1 MSLRVL
7 CAASTRHRVCAHA
20 SCPQVMTS
28 MLTPEFGRRS
38 QISDFYNK
46 LNETDPNA
54 RDRAKINHMAA
65 VLLKN
70 RHEREQYAVSEGQ
83 IPCAN
88 PPKYQIESS
97 KTSNHIAICISN
109 RILPNV
115 KSYSHMAI
123 CRMSASRW
131 HESPSPTAARR
142 SRRRRRGGLAANPPK
157 NMPRESRR
165 QAPRRRRRRSRRH
178 RRGACRESSNKPPR
192 VKKLY
197 TGKVFWRIFGVCVQM
212 IAVQTRGHT
221 IMHEP
226 EEATRRNTSAP

>member
-1 MSLRVL
+1 VTGPRLI
-7 CAASTRHRVCAHA
+7 TW
-20 SCPQVMTS
+20 Q
-28 MLTPEFGRRS
+28 
-38 QISDFYNK
+38 
-46 LNETDPNA
+46 
-54 RDRAKINHMAA
+54 A